1 MKHAILATLAIIAM
15 TALSGCLMGDPE
27 VDGQQRWNI
36 RDLAR
41 HPDLDGVFVSG
52 HLGNYTDCRDQGYT
66 EADGQDRASAPANDA
81 DVGFGA
87 CQPTDDGDGSCGSYP
102 LNCEDAQFTIELSNK
117 GEITARGVS
126 IERIELL
133 DENGRVLTSF
143 PLIQTVDTDTLEA
156 FDGRVEP
163 TEKLILR
170 VDFQGPGNL
179 SEFYPSAA
187 GFQSSS
193 RLRIIITSDNEQ
205 TLRIETRSIEP
216 MPQVAT

>member
-133 DENGRVLTSF
+133 DGVIVNMSPQNSPHAATIHRLLFTPLRTLGEAAYVRVQATHC
-143 PLIQTVDTDTLEA
+143 PQRLE
-156 FDGRVEP
+156 
-163 TEKLILR
+163 
-170 VDFQGPGNL
+170 
-179 SEFYPSAA
+179 
-187 GFQSSS
+187 
-193 RLRIIITSDNEQ
+193 
-205 TLRIETRSIEP
+205 
-216 MPQVAT
+216 